1 MPAGALSALGLG
13 LDPGGRFWMRADP
26 VHLRADRDR
35 VLLFPSHGFT
45 LEADEAEQLGA
56 ALERHFADLFELRV
70 LRPDVWVLGT
80 AAEAALQSKPPL
92 ELADLARVPVY
103 EPRELYSDLTGRDPA
118 QDARPFQF
126 KRVAVAE
133 LRRYDG
139 LEALQ
144 LEPPLDR

>member
-1 MPAGALSALGLG
+1 MPANHEPIITLLAPAASA
-13 LDPGGRFWMRADP
+13 
-26 VHLRADRDR
+26 
-35 VLLFPSHGFT
+35 
-45 LEADEAEQLGA
+45 AEVGA
-56 ALERHFADLFELRV
+56 ALPRFMRNPRNLPKLGRAQEAIRRLRDPRDRASLDLWYYPFRQPQADAGGE
-70 LRPDVWVLGT
+70 
-80 AAEAALQSKPPL
+80 EPPL